1 MRKFLSFLTLI
12 FVASSISI
20 FSQDIKVTG
29 SKGKIHNHET
39 YILSY
44 NEEKLNPDWVIW
56 RLTSA
61 EAAKCD
67 TATGNRESK
76 FQFCTKTAQHND
88 YTKTGY
94 DRGHMCPNNDRDWDK
109 KAAKNTFR
117 MCNICPQS
125 PTLNRGIWQ
134 QYEKAAHTYAY
145 DCEWIDICCGPIYTA
160 EKGKEK
166 YLSAK
171 SKVVVPE
178 KFFKIFYNSK
188 YEFLECFIFTQKG
201 EVEESSIE
209 EIEKLTGFKIKL
221 LKNK

>member
-12 FVASSISI
+12 FVTSSISI
-20 FSQDIKVTG
+20 FSQDIKITG

-61 EAAKCD
+61 EAARCD

-201 EVEESSIE
+201 EVEKSSIE

-221 LKNK
+221 LKNR